1 MTLTE
6 KIDSYLS
13 MNSHTH
19 LHTIAEDIGVTPEDV
34 AAILR
39 QMPKVTFHEV
49 TQSVVCHHTDDPHDD
64 FIGAPI

>member
-1 MTLTE
+1 MNLTE

-19 LHTIAEDIGVTPEDV
+19 LHTIAEDLNAAPDDV

-39 QMPKVTFHEV
+39 QMPAVTLHEF

>member
-39 QMPKVTFHEV
+39 QMPTAHMPRSHAVCRLSPHG
-49 TQSVVCHHTDDPHDD
+49 QST
-64 FIGAPI
+64 

>member
-6 KIDSYLS
+6 KIHSYL
-13 MNSHTH
+13 MLNNHTH
-19 LHTIAEDIGVTPEDV
+19 LHTIAEDLSADPDDV

-39 QMPKVTFHEV
+39 QMPTVTFHEV